1 MFGHFTLVFLQMTS
15 KKYTKFLN
23 ARAELLF
30 CSLDIL
36 FRLALVAVAVVFLLK
51 VPSVLF
57 HSLIIL
63 LTSTLFPN
71 FQVFISLRGLIVS
84 LERDVYDEL
93 LIVSVDDIRV
103 NTFVFTVY

>member
-1 MFGHFTLVFLQMTS
+1 MFF
-15 KKYTKFLN
+15 
-23 ARAELLF
+23 
-30 CSLDIL
+30 
-36 FRLALVAVAVVFLLK
+36 
-51 VPSVLF
+51 F

-93 LIVSVDDIRV
+93 LIVNVDDIRV
-103 NTFVFTVY
+103 NTFVLTVY